1 MPTWRAVKKD
11 GGGGGGGG
19 GENETNKKRCF
30 PCLSTCVVLPCNSGT
45 PLCVSL
51 VVCSI
56 DNRLLMWSY
65 QWLLNKV
72 PNLLAL
78 IIMIRM
84 LPMLFCMFYGSY
96 FCNLQTPAIPWKVKE
111 GFPPCIFAS
120 MAESRYSLPTL
131 NTLTPLWLH
140 VVDWAGM
147 RAGDSPSSQS
157 LGPLFTLASWM
168 TPLCSAAQEHTPDW
182 RSGSWCVHV

>member
-1 MPTWRAVKKD
+1 MLFTTILAQFSCPCRFDRKRPTLHHPTLLLALAADTLTSVSCWNNFVRCSFNNHHLLVLQSSLISAKGHAYVAWSEERWR
-11 GGGGGGGG
+11 GGGGRG
-19 GENETNKKRCF
+19 ETNKKRCF

-56 DNRLLMWSY
+56 VNRLLMWSY

-96 FCNLQTPAIPWKVKE
+96 FCNL
-111 GFPPCIFAS
+111 
-120 MAESRYSLPTL
+120 
-131 NTLTPLWLH
+131 
-140 VVDWAGM
+140 
-147 RAGDSPSSQS
+147 
-157 LGPLFTLASWM
+157 
-168 TPLCSAAQEHTPDW
+168 
-182 RSGSWCVHV
+182 